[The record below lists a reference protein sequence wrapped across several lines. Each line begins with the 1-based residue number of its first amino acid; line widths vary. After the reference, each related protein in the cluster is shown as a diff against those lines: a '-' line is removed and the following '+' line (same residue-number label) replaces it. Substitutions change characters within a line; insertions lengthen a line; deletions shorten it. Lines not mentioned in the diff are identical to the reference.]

1 MKIHRAGLA
10 LLGAMAMVSLHAA
23 EPGPDGLLTEELQAF
38 VVTLQKAVQDDSP
51 EKVAP
56 LIQFPL
62 RVNDA
67 PGQSHS
73 VTARRFT
80 AEYRQIFTPDVKAAI
95 LRQEPDEI
103 FRNSKGAMLG
113 NGEVWISGVCL
124 DKDCQ
129 VAPPKVTAIN
139 IMEE

>member
-1 MKIHRAGLA
+1 
-10 LLGAMAMVSLHAA
+10 MAVVSLHAE
-23 EPGPDGLLTEELQAF
+23 EPGPDGLLTEELKAF

-62 RVNDA
+62 RVNA
-67 PGQSHS
+67 ATGKNHS

-80 AEYRQIFTPDVKAAI
+80 AEYGKIFTPAVKSAI
-95 LRQEPDEI
+95 LQQAPDEV

-113 NGEVWISGVCL
+113 NGEVWISGACL
-124 DKDCQ
+124 DKNCQ
-129 VAPPKVTAIN
+129 VAPPKVTTIN
-139 IMEE
+139 IIEE